1 MGLGFGFDKYGFQ
14 YELSHLLLTEEVLY
28 KLLNSYKLEFMHV

>member
-1 MGLGFGFDKYGFQ
+1 MGLGFGFDRYGLK

-28 KLLNSYKLEFMHV
+28 KLLNFYKPEFMHV